1 MVAIQTCGVI
11 PNDIEE
17 FCQDFLDALCR
28 RDATV
33 RLYLRQ
39 HSLYERFE
47 QHVTDIGH
55 DLGTSSQH
63 VV

>member
-1 MVAIQTCGVI
+1 
-11 PNDIEE
+11 
-17 FCQDFLDALCR
+17 
-28 RDATV
+28 
-33 RLYLRQ
+33 LRQ